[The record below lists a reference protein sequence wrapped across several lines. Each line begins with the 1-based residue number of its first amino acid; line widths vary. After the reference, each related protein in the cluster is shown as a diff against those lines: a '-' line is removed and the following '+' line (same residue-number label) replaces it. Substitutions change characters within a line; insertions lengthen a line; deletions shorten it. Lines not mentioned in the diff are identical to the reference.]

1 MIKQLDDLLKDLGT
15 KPTWSAKELM
25 PKVQSVSQQITD
37 QLNDTGQVVNMTSG
51 KKTKVSV
58 IKKYDVLYV
67 GAIGIPHYFL
77 VHKIIDQVVYGI
89 IFTSAHKPAFCV
101 HEVKLDRTFEGSF
114 ATNTYLAID
123 LDQAMNS
130 FIRIYESKT
139 EADEIFR
146 KVSAHYLSI
155 FKK

>member
-1 MIKQLDDLLKDLGT
+1 MIKQFDDLLKEIGS
-15 KPTWSAKELM
+15 KPTWSAKELL
-25 PKVQSVSQQITD
+25 PKIQSASHQVTD
-37 QLNDTGQVVNMTSG
+37 LLKDGGQVVNLVSS

-77 VHKIIDQVVYGI
+77 VHKIVDQVVYGI
-89 IFTSAHKPAFCV
+89 IFTSANKPAFCI
-101 HEVKLDRTFEGSF
+101 HEVKLDRTFDGSF
-114 ATNTYLAID
+114 ATNAYLSID
-123 LDQAMNS
+123 LDLAMES

-146 KVSAHYLSI
+146 KVSAHYLTI